1 MGRIHIVTDSTG
13 ELSKEEIEKYN
24 IHIVPLSI
32 HIDDKTYI
40 DGENINPAE
49 FLDKMANSTE
59 LPKSS
64 QPAVG
69 VFKQLFD
76 ELGSN
81 GDEVLVITMTGGMSG
96 TVKSAEAA
104 ATMSESKVVVI
115 DSRFISYAL
124 GFQVLEAAKMAEEG
138 KSMDEI
144 LKRLNHVRSNT
155 NLFVVVDTLEN
166 LIKGGRI
173 GKGKAL
179 IGSLLNIKPIAS
191 LEGGAY
197 NPVAKV
203 RSHKQVVKYLYKRFL
218 EDTNGKIIKGV
229 GIAHANGLT
238 MGEPLKT
245 MIEGSSFHDVKFGY
259 TSPIIST
266 HTGPGA
272 IGLSYY
278 TD

>member
-1 MGRIHIVTDSTG
+1 MRRIHIVTDSTAD
-13 ELSKEEIEKYN
+13 LTKEEIEKHE

-32 HIDDKTYI
+32 HIEGQTYT
-40 DGENINPAE
+40 DGVDITPIE
-49 FLDKMANSTE
+49 FLDKMSKAKE

-64 QPAVG
+64 QPAAG
-69 VFKQLFD
+69 VFKELFD
-76 ELGSN
+76 ELGKD
-81 GDEVLVITMTGGMSG
+81 GDDIIAIMMTGGMSG

-104 ATMSESKVVVI
+104 ASMTDSNVTVV
-115 DSRFISYAL
+115 DSRFTSFGL
-124 GFQVLEAAKMAEEG
+124 GFQVLEACQLAEQG
-138 KSMDEI
+138 KSVEEI
-144 LKRLNHVRSNT
+144 VEGLNKVRENT
-155 NLFVVVDTLEN
+155 NLYVVVDVLDN

-173 GKGKAL
+173 GKGTGM

-203 RSHKQVVKYLYKRFL
+203 RSHKQVVKYLINQFK
-218 EDTNGKIIKGV
+218 EDTQGKVIKGV
-229 GIAHANGLT
+229 GLSHAEGLA
-238 MGEPLKT
+238 MAEPLKKQLEESGYMDT
-245 MIEGSSFHDVKFGY
+245 KFAY

-272 IGLSYY
+272 IGFMYY

>member
-13 ELSKEEIEKYN
+13 ELTKEEIEKYH
-24 IHIVPLSI
+24 IHVVPLTI
-32 HIDDKTYI
+32 QIDNETYI
-40 DGENINPAE
+40 DGVDIGPVE
-49 FLDKMANSTE
+49 FLEKMENAPE

-69 VFKQLFD
+69 VFKELFD

-104 ATMSESKVVVI
+104 ATMTETKVVVV
-115 DSRFISYAL
+115 DSRFISFAL
-124 GFQVLEAAKMAEEG
+124 GFQVLEAAQMAEEG
-138 KSMDEI
+138 KTMEEI
-144 LKRLNHVRSNT
+144 IKRLDHVRSNT
-155 NLFVVVDTLEN
+155 YLYVVVDTLDN

-173 GKGKAL
+173 GKGKGL

-191 LEGGAY
+191 LEGGSY

-203 RSHKQVVKYLYKRFL
+203 RSHKQVIKYFL
-218 EDTNGKIIKGV
+218 QHFQEDTNGKVIKGV
-229 GIAHANGLT
+229 GIAHAQGLK
-238 MGEPLKT
+238 MADPLKT
-245 MIEGSSFHDVKFGY
+245 MIEESGYNDVKFGY

-272 IGLSYY
+272 IGFCYY

>member
-13 ELSKEEIEKYN
+13 ELSKEEIEKYH
-24 IHIVPLSI
+24 IHVVPLTI
-32 HIDDKTYI
+32 QIEHKTFLDRVDI
-40 DGENINPAE
+40 TPIE
-49 FLDKMANSTE
+49 FLDKMASASE

-69 VFKQLFD
+69 VFKELFD
-76 ELGSN
+76 KLGQN

-96 TVKSAEAA
+96 TVRSAESASKM
-104 ATMSESKVVVI
+104 TDSKVVVV
-115 DSRFISYAL
+115 DSRYISFAL

-138 KSMDEI
+138 KTMEEI
-144 LKRLNHVRSNT
+144 LKRLDQIRANT
-155 NLFVVVDTLEN
+155 NLYVVVDTLEN

-191 LEGGAY
+191 LEGGSY

-203 RSHKQVVKYLYKRFL
+203 RSHKQVLKYLLNQFQ
-218 EDTNGKIIKGV
+218 EDTKGKVIKGV
-229 GIAHANGLT
+229 GIAHAKGLA
-238 MGEPLKT
+238 MAEPLKS
-245 MIEGSSFHDVKFGY
+245 MIEESGYHDVKFGY
-259 TSPIIST
+259 TSPVVST

>member
-13 ELSKEEIEKYN
+13 ELTKEEIEKYH
-24 IHIVPLSI
+24 IHVVPLTI
-32 HIDDKTYI
+32 QIDKETYI
-40 DGENINPAE
+40 DGVDIGPVE
-49 FLDKMANSTE
+49 FLEKMANAQE

-69 VFKQLFD
+69 VFKELFD

-81 GDEVLVITMTGGMSG
+81 GDEVLVLTMTGGMSG

-104 ATMSESKVVVI
+104 ATMTETKVVVV
-115 DSRFISYAL
+115 DSRFISFAL
-124 GFQVLEAAKMAEEG
+124 GFQVLEAAQMAEDG
-138 KSMDEI
+138 KTMEEI
-144 LKRLNHVRSNT
+144 IKRLDHVRSNT
-155 NLFVVVDTLEN
+155 NLYVVVDTLDN

-173 GKGKAL
+173 GKGTGL

-203 RSHKQVVKYLYKRFL
+203 RSHKQVIKYLLQKFQ
-218 EDTNGKIIKGV
+218 EDTNGKVIKGV
-229 GIAHANGLT
+229 GIAHAQGLK
-238 MGEPLKT
+238 MVDPLKT
-245 MIEGSSFHDVKFGY
+245 MIEESGYNDVKFGY

-272 IGLSYY
+272 IGFCYY

>member
-13 ELSKEEIEKYN
+13 ELTKEEIEKYQ
-24 IHIVPLSI
+24 IHVVPLTI
-32 HIDDKTYI
+32 QIDQETYI
-40 DGENINPAE
+40 DGVNIDPVE
-49 FLDKMANSTE
+49 FLEKMANVPE

-69 VFKQLFD
+69 VFKELFD

-104 ATMSESKVVVI
+104 ATMTESKVVVV
-115 DSRFISYAL
+115 DSRFISFGL
-124 GFQVLEAAKMAEEG
+124 GFQVLEAAQMAEEG
-138 KSMDEI
+138 KTMEEI
-144 LKRLNHVRSNT
+144 LKRLDHVRSNT
-155 NLFVVVDTLEN
+155 NLYVVVDTLEN

-173 GKGKAL
+173 GKGTGL

-203 RSHKQVVKYLYKRFL
+203 RSHKQVVKYLLQKFQ
-218 EDTNGKIIKGV
+218 EDTNGKVIKGV
-229 GIAHANGLT
+229 GIAHAQGLK
-238 MGEPLKT
+238 MADPLKT
-245 MIEGSSFHDVKFGY
+245 MIEESGYHDVKFGY

-272 IGLSYY
+272 IGFSYY